1 MSYFVVWDGA
11 IHEAFDTLDEATELV
26 ARHPG
31 ARVIGDEW
39 LTVGKAKERV
49 DKARRALDEVAMMI
63 DPLEVHRMRQALDE
77 LDAMFD
83 EAWGGLGLGGG

>member
-1 MSYFVVWDGA
+1 LYFVVWDGA
-11 IHEAFDTLDEATELV
+11 IYQAFDTLDEATALV

-39 LTVGKAKERV
+39 LTVGKVKDRLV
-49 DKARRALDEVAMMI
+49 QARRAIDEVASLI
-63 DPLEVHRMRQALDE
+63 DPSEVQRMRQTLDE
-77 LDAMFD
+77 LGSMFD

>member
-11 IHEAFDTLDEATELV
+11 IHQAFDTLDEATALV
-26 ARHPG
+26 ALHPE

-39 LTVGKAKERV
+39 LTVGKVKDRL
-49 DKARRALDEVAMMI
+49 DQARRAIDEVASLI
-63 DPLEVHRMRQALDE
+63 DPSEVQRMRQTLDE
-77 LDAMFD
+77 LGSMFD

>member
-11 IHEAFDTLDEATELV
+11 IHQAFDTLDEATALV
-26 ARHPG
+26 AQHPG

-49 DKARRALDEVAMMI
+49 DQARRALDEVAMMI
-63 DPLEVHRMRQALDE
+63 DPSEVHRMRQALDE
-77 LDAMFD
+77 LEAMFD

>member
-11 IHEAFDTLDEATELV
+11 IHQAFDTPDEATALV
-26 ARHPG
+26 ARHAG

-39 LTVGKAKERV
+39 LTVGKARERV
-49 DKARRALDEVAMMI
+49 DQARRALDEVAMMV
-63 DPLEVHRMRQALDE
+63 DPSEVQRMRQALDVLE
-77 LDAMFD
+77 AMFD

>member
-11 IHEAFDTLDEATELV
+11 IHEAFDTLDEATALV
-26 ARHPG
+26 AQHPG

-49 DKARRALDEVAMMI
+49 DQARRALDEVASII
-63 DPLEVHRMRQALDE
+63 DPSEVQRMRQTLDE
-77 LDAMFD
+77 LGAMID
-83 EAWGGLGLGGG
+83 EAWGQYGLADG

>member
-11 IHEAFDTLDEATELV
+11 IHEAFDTLDEATALV

-39 LTVGKAKERV
+39 LTVGKAKDRV

-63 DPLEVHRMRQALDE
+63 DPLEVQRMRQVLDE
-77 LDAMFD
+77 LEAMFD
-83 EAWGGLGLGGG
+83 EAWGGLGLAGG

>member
-11 IHEAFDTLDEATELV
+11 IHEAFDTLGEATAVV
-26 ARHPG
+26 AQHPG

-49 DKARRALDEVAMMI
+49 NQARRALDEVAMMI
-63 DPLEVHRMRQALDE
+63 DPSEVQRMRQALDE
-77 LDAMFD
+77 VEAMFD
-83 EAWGGLGLGGG
+83 EAWGGLGLGGE